1 MPEVDV
7 YNMQGEKTDR
17 LTLSD
22 AVFGAP
28 PNLAVLHQTIVA
40 QSANRRQGTANT
52 RTRGEVSGGGKKP
65 WRQKGTGRARH
76 GSRRAPDFRGGGTVY
91 GPKPRSYRQ
100 RIPRKVRREALRSA
114 LVLRVQEQELLVLSE
129 FQIPEPKTKRVAEL
143 LSALSLTGRTLIVA
157 TELDEPTRL
166 SVRNLPRTRTVLAP
180 QLSALDVMNCDAVLA
195 TREAVTALEGRFAD
209 V

>member
-22 AVFGAP
+22 AVFGAE
-28 PNLAVLHQTIVA
+28 PNLAVLHQTLTA
-40 QSANRRQGTANT
+40 QLANQRQGTAST

-76 GSRRAPDFRGGGTVY
+76 GSRRAPDFRGGGTVH

-114 LVLRVQEQELLVLSE
+114 LSLRVRDQALVVLNE
-129 FQIPEPKTKRVAEL
+129 FRTPEPKTKQVAEL
-143 LSALSLTGRTLIVA
+143 LSALSLTGRTLIV
-157 TELDEPTRL
+157 TTGLDKPTHL

-180 QLSALDVMNCDAVLA
+180 QLSALDVMNCDTVLA
-195 TREAVTALEGRFAD
+195 TREAVTALEGRFSD